1 MSPNDESPPAAEG
14 RPATDG
20 AIGKPKL
27 RRARPSGTLARSYRR
42 SRTPLYLQV
51 AAVLRRRIEDGLLPP
66 NARMA
71 SLGELEAEFQVA
83 RVTVRQA
90 IDLLQTEGLV
100 WRQQGKGT
108 FVARDVRDKRWLSL
122 AVDMASLVQTIEGNV
137 PRFMPVDVPPPPRIR
152 PGEGNLTE
160 RYKFLRSIQHRNGEP
175 FGVVN
180 VHIAESIFERAP
192 EAFQAHTALPILFR
206 MEKANIGTARQT
218 LVISSADTEVADYLR
233 IALNAPTVEAHC
245 VVTDHGKNAIYIAEI
260 VYRGD
265 RVKLDIDLLQP
276 RSLSPS

>member
-1 MSPNDESPPAAEG
+1 MSRSDGGPPTAEPRQLANG
-14 RPATDG
+14 TPRR
-20 AIGKPKL
+20 
-27 RRARPSGTLARSYRR
+27 RRAQPQGTLARSYRR

-66 NARMA
+66 NARLA
-71 SLGELEAEFQVA
+71 SLDELEVEFQVA

-90 IDLLQTEGLV
+90 IDLLQKEGLV

-122 AVDMASLVQTIEGNV
+122 AVGMASLVQTIEGNV

-152 PGEGNLTE
+152 PGEGQPAD
-160 RYKFLRSIQHRNGEP
+160 RYKYLRSIQHRNGEP

-180 VHIAESIFERAP
+180 VHVAEEIFDRDP
-192 EAFQAHTALPILFR
+192 EAFKAHTALPILFR
-206 MEKANIGTARQT
+206 MEKPNIGTARQT

-245 VVTDHGKNAIYIAEI
+245 VVTDRNGIAIYVAEI

-265 RVKLDIDLLQP
+265 VVKLDIDLLQP
-276 RSLSPS
+276 SAPGGRRS